1 MVRYIKENNMISA
14 SNNLLET
21 DKVVDIMKNIIAAE
35 GECKLVVTGNSM
47 FPTLKH
53 KRDSVILVSP
63 NKRCIKK
70 GEIVFIQRETGEY
83 ILHRVYKT
91 YEDYFIMNGDNQE
104 WCENVKFNS
113 VIAVAKKIVRKN
125 RQISCD
131 NLLYKYYVSLWMI
144 LKNNRKQIYRLYSY
158 IRRK

>member
-1 MVRYIKENNMISA
+1 MISS

-21 DKVVDIMKNIIAAE
+21 DKVVDIMKNIIATG

-125 RQISCD
+125 KEISCD
-131 NLLYKYYVSLWMI
+131 NLIYKFYVYIWMM
-144 LKNNRKQIYRLYSY
+144 LKNHRKQIYRLYSY

>member
-1 MVRYIKENNMISA
+1 MISA

-21 DKVVDIMKNIIAAE
+21 DKVVDIMDNIIAAG

-63 NKRCIKK
+63 SKRCVKK
-70 GEIVFIQRETGEY
+70 GEIVFIQRENGEY

-104 WCENVKFNS
+104 WCENIRFNS

-125 RQISCD
+125 KEISCD
-131 NLLYKYYVSLWMI
+131 NLIYRSYVYLWMM
-144 LKNNRKQIYRLYSY
+144 LKNHRKQIYRLYSY